1 MQTFGALLSRV
12 ASLRGKQAV
21 PHAHT
26 LPPSSEFHHCIQSL
40 HKAYETG
47 WQTEQRSDEKEGT
60 HTGRGHANRSKGKA
74 APQFSA
80 LLLQISVPKLKL
92 QHEFPE
98 AGMALGLQVLFA
110 RKGTVAPEY
119 GNKAWSSH
127 GHHCKKEK
135 STGFHQPEISPSSAA
150 THFALCI
157 LAKLLRR
164 YTSLAREFRGSSM
177 ELWNRSVFFA
187 EHTLPRAHAIG
198 DDDDDRVRKGQDH

>member
-1 MQTFGALLSRV
+1 MFREVPQKQARRLQTSGALLSRV
-12 ASLRGKQAV
+12 APLRGEQAV

-26 LPPSSEFHHCIQSL
+26 LPLSSEFHHCVRSL

-47 WQTEQRSDEKEGT
+47 WQTEQRSDEKERT
-60 HTGRGHANRSKGKA
+60 HTGQGHANRFKNKA

-98 AGMALGLQVLFA
+98 AGMALGLQVLFTL
-110 RKGTVAPEY
+110 KGTVAPEY

-127 GHHCKKEK
+127 GHRCEKGK
-135 STGFHQPEISPSSAA
+135 STGFHPPEISPQSAA

-157 LAKLLRR
+157 QAKL
-164 YTSLAREFRGSSM
+164 
-177 ELWNRSVFFA
+177 
-187 EHTLPRAHAIG
+187 
-198 DDDDDRVRKGQDH
+198 